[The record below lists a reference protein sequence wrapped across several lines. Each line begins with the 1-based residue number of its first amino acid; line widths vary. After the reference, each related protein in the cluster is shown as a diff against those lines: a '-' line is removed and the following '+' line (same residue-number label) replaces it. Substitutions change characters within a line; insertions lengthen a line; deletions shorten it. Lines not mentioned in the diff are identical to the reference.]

1 MIDISLL
8 LDIFSKYGCTCE
20 FTNYDKF
27 IKELHLQKN
36 QKILKYIVSD
46 LNYTKKFDY
55 SSNIIINQDITNKFL
70 ELVNFEWPTIDRNY
84 LINFFDK
91 SDFVNDT
98 KE

>member
-8 LDIFSKYGCTCE
+8 LDIFSKYGCDCK
-20 FTNYDKF
+20 FTTYDKF

-36 QKILKYIVSD
+36 EKILKYIVSD

-55 SSNIIINQDITNKFL
+55 SSDIIINQDLTNKFL
-70 ELVNFEWPTIDRNY
+70 ELVNFECPVIDKNY
-84 LINFFDK
+84 LMNFFDK